1 MGNAILRRNRRC
13 RDCRSP
19 QVDIGNFTD
28 YRPSSIALTTVA
40 APLIVVTVPEAL
52 LVE

>member
-1 MGNAILRRNRRC
+1 MPFCAEIDAAVIAARRK
-13 RDCRSP
+13 
-19 QVDIGNFTD
+19 VDIGNFTD